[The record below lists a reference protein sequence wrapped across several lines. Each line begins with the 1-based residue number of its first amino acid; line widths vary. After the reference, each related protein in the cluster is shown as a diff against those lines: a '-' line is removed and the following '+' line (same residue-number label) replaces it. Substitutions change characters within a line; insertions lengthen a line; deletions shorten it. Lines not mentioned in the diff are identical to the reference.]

1 MKATLIRTFLLL
13 FILCSQACLSQQD
26 LRIMTFNIRFDNPED
41 GINSWENRSNF
52 VVKTLEKES
61 PDILGLQEVLE
72 HQLVYLIEELKE
84 YSYVGVGRD
93 DGKTGGEYSPVL
105 YKKERF
111 QVLEW
116 GTFWLS
122 STPEDTGSVGWDAAL
137 PRICTWVRFNDL
149 RDNRQFFCLNT
160 HFDHMGQNAR
170 MESARLILN
179 FIYKNTSDLPVIVT
193 GDFNSGPSQEPYLIL
208 TNPGNGLQD
217 VCLLANNPPA
227 CSESSFNGF
236 GNSDEKERI
245 DLILLKGSWTVL
257 SVQMLKEKKGEMFIS
272 DHWPVFAEIS
282 RQ

>member
-1 MKATLIRTFLLL
+1 V
-13 FILCSQACLSQQD
+13 LCSQACLAQQD
-26 LRIMTFNIRFDNPED
+26 LRVMTFNIRFDNPED

-52 VVKTLEKES
+52 VVKTLGKES
-61 PDILGLQEVLE
+61 PDILGLQEVLQR
-72 HQLVYLIEELKE
+72 QLVYLIEELKD

-122 STPEDTGSVGWDAAL
+122 ATPEDTGSVGWDAAL
-137 PRICTWVRFNDL
+137 PRICTWVKFNDL
-149 RDNRQFFCLNT
+149 RDNRQFFFLNT

-179 FIYKNTSDLPVIVT
+179 FIAKNTSGLPVIVT

-217 VCLLANNPPA
+217 VCLLANNPQV
-227 CSESSFNGF
+227 CSEGSFNGF

-245 DLILLKGSWTVL
+245 DLILLKGNCNVL
-257 SVQMLKEKKGEMFIS
+257 SVEMLKEKKGEMYIS
-272 DHWPVFAEIS
+272 DHWPVVADIS